1 MLNEISEKSKVLIV
15 VEANEKELPD
25 SITNRKILPTLKQ
38 AIATSTNPPA
48 TVQVVAANSELNF
61 IWRSNQQTEN
71 QNSIVCPLTL
81 NLPPNL
87 NFEAQ
92 AVYQACRDVAKLRR
106 RVAQQLGYSTGDG
119 CFWLPVVNT
128 AKGPL
133 YGEVIG
139 IVGQAFNAKLPK
151 NCSWDLNY
159 YQPLHLS
166 DLLRQQLYRL
176 GFGLL
181 KLLLASPATY
191 LVQFGF
197 QAQEVYFDRLWPF
210 PAAPALAS
218 ISVQQPDLFACHWY
232 CLNQVPISDL
242 LIIPTARNQR

>member
-1 MLNEISEKSKVLIV
+1 MSSEISGKSKVLIV
-15 VEANEKELPD
+15 VEAEQERPD

-38 AIATSTNPPA
+38 AIASSTNSPA
-48 TVQVVAANSELNF
+48 TVQVVGANSELNAS
-61 IWRSNQQTEN
+61 WRLNQQTEN
-71 QNSIVCPLTL
+71 QNSIFCPLTL

-92 AVYQACRDVAKLRR
+92 TVYQACRDVSKLRQ

-139 IVGQAFNAKLPK
+139 IVGQASNAKLPE
-151 NCSWDLNY
+151 NYSWNLNY
-159 YQPLHLS
+159 YQPCHLS

-210 PAAPALAS
+210 PAAPAIAS
-218 ISVQQPDLFACHWY
+218 ISIQLPDLFACHWY
-232 CLNQVPISDL
+232 CLSHLPISEL
-242 LIIPTARNQR
+242 LIIPTASNET

>member
-1 MLNEISEKSKVLIV
+1 MWIEFSGKSKVLIV
-15 VEANEKELPD
+15 VEANEQELPD
-25 SITNRKILPTLKQ
+25 SITNKKILPTLGQ
-38 AIATSTNPPA
+38 AIAASTDPPA
-48 TVQVVAANSELNF
+48 TVQVVGANSELNA

-81 NLPPNL
+81 NLPSNL
-87 NFEAQ
+87 SFKAQ
-92 AVYQACRDVAKLRR
+92 PIYQACCDSQLRQ
-106 RVAQQLGYSTGDG
+106 RVAQQLGCSTGDG

-139 IVGQAFNAKLPK
+139 IVGQASNAKLPE
-151 NCSWDLNY
+151 NCSWDLSY
-159 YQPLHLS
+159 YQPFHLS

-197 QAQEVYFDRLWPF
+197 QAQKVYFDRLWPF
-210 PAAPALAS
+210 PAAPTIAS

-232 CLNQVPISDL
+232 CLNHVPISDL
-242 LIIPTARNQR
+242 LIMPTTRN